1 MGEAAPSTRRRTA
14 RKGDLTEQRLMREA
28 EALLAARPLAS
39 IGVDEIA
46 TAAGISRSSFYFYF
60 ASREALLR
68 ALGEQAHHEVL
79 TSAER
84 WLNRTHEPPEE
95 VITRALADNLALWRR
110 RGPVL
115 RALYDTRNS
124 DPESAALWRAIAR
137 RYVDATAAQI
147 DRERD
152 AGLAHPTPPDA
163 RQLAAALTGMNLR
176 AFYDASQ
183 RSPSPQGD
191 RELVQTLAT
200 VWIRTVYRQSGSVQ
214 PSRTPA
220 S

>member
-1 MGEAAPSTRRRTA
+1 MAEAAPSTRRRSA

-84 WLNRTHEPPEE
+84 WLNRTQ
-95 VITRALADNLALWRR
+95 IGRA
-110 RGPVL
+110 
-115 RALYDTRNS
+115 S
-124 DPESAALWRAIAR
+124 C
-137 RYVDATAAQI
+137 
-147 DRERD
+147 RER
-152 AGLAHPTPPDA
+152 
-163 RQLAAALTGMNLR
+163 
-176 AFYDASQ
+176 
-183 RSPSPQGD
+183 
-191 RELVQTLAT
+191 V
-200 VWIRTVYRQSGSVQ
+200 
-214 PSRTPA
+214 
-220 S
+220 

>member
-1 MGEAAPSTRRRTA
+1 
-14 RKGDLTEQRLMREA
+14 MREA

-68 ALGEQAHHEVL
+68 ALGEQADHEVL

-110 RGPVL
+110 RGPV
-115 RALYDTRNS
+115 
-124 DPESAALWRAIAR
+124 
-137 RYVDATAAQI
+137 
-147 DRERD
+147 
-152 AGLAHPTPPDA
+152 
-163 RQLAAALTGMNLR
+163 
-176 AFYDASQ
+176 
-183 RSPSPQGD
+183 
-191 RELVQTLAT
+191 
-200 VWIRTVYRQSGSVQ
+200 
-214 PSRTPA
+214 
-220 S
+220 

>member
-1 MGEAAPSTRRRTA
+1 MAEVAPSTRRRTA

-46 TAAGISRSSFYFYF
+46 RAAGISRSSFYFYF
-60 ASREALLR
+60 SSREALVR
-68 ALGEQAHHEVL
+68 ALGYQAQEEVFA
-79 TSAER
+79 SAER
-84 WLNRTHEPPEE
+84 WLKRTDEPPPE
-95 VITRALADNLALWRR
+95 VITRALADNLALWRK

-115 RALYDTRNS
+115 RALYDLRNS

-137 RYVDATAAQI
+137 RYVEATAAQI
-147 DRERD
+147 ERERQ
-152 AGLAHPTPPDA
+152 AELAYPAPPDA

-183 RSPSPQGD
+183 RSPSSQGD
-191 RELVQTLAT
+191 SELVQTLAT
-200 VWIRTVYRQSGSVQ
+200 VWMRTVYV
-214 PSRTPA
+214 PS
-220 S
+220 